1 MAEEPSQNPA
11 GAPDDDRDAGRPIE
25 ALWTLEQDTAPSFFN
40 RIRRRIYRRTT
51 ASQLIS
57 VSWHLPGL
65 VFAELIGM
73 LIHIVGARSMR
84 KRD

>member
-1 MAEEPSQNPA
+1 MSEEPPQNPA
-11 GAPDDDRDAGRPIE
+11 GAPEDEREAGEPIGT
-25 ALWTLEQDTAPSFFN
+25 LWKLEQDTALSFFN
-40 RIRRRIYRRTT
+40 KIRRRIYRRTT

-73 LIHIVGARSMR
+73 LIHIVGARSVR

>member
-1 MAEEPSQNPA
+1 MAEEPPQNPA
-11 GAPDDDRDAGRPIE
+11 GVPDDDRDAGRPIG

-40 RIRRRIYRRTT
+40 GIRRRIYRRTT

-65 VFAELIGM
+65 VFAELILM
-73 LIHIVGARSMR
+73 LVHLMGARSPR
-84 KRD
+84 KRE